1 MQHKLEQVIFSPVFF
16 SLSLSRVFFV
26 WASLSVHVQRLAEAP
41 FRSLQVAL
49 LQAELARRM
58 ERVIGIIAGTRCM
71 DNTLHDQG
79 LSEAH
84 LQAAKTLVELV
95 VEGHGQQAAR

>member
-1 MQHKLEQVIFSPVFF
+1 MQHKLEQVIFSTVFF
-16 SLSLSRVFFV
+16 VFPSLSRFFL

-41 FRSLQVAL
+41 LRSLQVAL

-58 ERVIGIIAGTRCM
+58 ERVIGITAGTRCM